1 MYMQAILIF
10 TCLDGA
16 DQCSTNDNDVNGISL
31 KTSYKPL
38 PGEQFFTHLIQFTET
53 TQECP
58 FDAFIPLSG
67 NYRAHGLSLHTD
79 CPLLSLGELIFP
91 DMSHTMQLI
100 GSNPDC
106 FPHDSLGFTD
116 VALVI
121 QSKLKSD
128 RLPLGNFITLQR
140 SNDEHDMTTAFG
152 QNKEDRFVAILHS
165 VKVTLFDGI
174 LETNARIENN
184 VLDISGNINIF
195 QFPAQVHITAP
206 INFSDW
212 NDLDF
217 TAEGEL
223 LPGKDSFVES
233 LSNAVKRKVIQLATS
248 GNSRLVVAQ
257 MSLQQATDRLND
269 VERRHNATVCEV
281 EQARERNITAALAV
295 ETAQNRQAEK
305 QEIFN
310 SSQSELNVLEDML
323 NRLCTEQF
331 CEDICMPGSTC
342 RNCSRPTFIMQT
354 SRCPATVK
362 ERRNIR
368 VPPFFVKRTTWRFV
382 GVCRLE
388 NNLVCFEEKCP
399 VGTNPEICYGKC
411 VPLES
416 LLPVYNWRMVE
427 VDVLTYVN
435 CNVTLFNSTIPDTC
449 CENVTCAVFAPNASC
464 VSGNAFCRSARQNA
478 TERAQG
484 VREETRK
491 LYQDLQEARRNL
503 AVARTAAVT
512 ANLELKIRELKRDQ
526 IEMTMERI
534 GDATNRARV
543 VYDDTLEMIEPLLRL
558 GRQSDGDFQTVFN
571 VISISFNTG
580 FTTQSP
586 KALALN
592 ITFEKKIRI
601 NNEKYTDTYVY
612 IKELGRENFEVIGDR
627 IVKLAFIKRNTLLQT
642 RIVRQL
648 TEDTMRQI
656 FATRCAHLS
665 NTQLFFTEIRSKL
678 QEVQDSIDASHESME
693 KSQTTLTGF
702 DPSMVVDISV
712 LETEF
717 NLTLNNQG
725 PHEDEEVN
733 AYLDLIRSYE
743 DFSAEGLR
751 SLEETIFF
759 EWQASMEYLYSE
771 SGSVGEVSC
780 DGFADC
786 LQTSLDELQNLV
798 SLTPENELNEQFVS
812 LVEGLPRA
820 GEMLLELALSTN
832 ISITEALD
840 RTSPIIEITYAFA
853 TDNYWCNVPPV
864 MITEPP
870 AEVNVSLGGIVR
882 LSCEAE
888 SDISVTY
895 EWRKDGN
902 VIPQFNTNELILD
915 SIQRLDS
922 GNYTCFANNP
932 VGSAESITTSVTV
945 YELPKFYLLP
955 QSVVTYSGNDNGAWF
970 ACNASARPYP
980 GWRWFYRTSDNGEW
994 SLIEGEDT
1002 NELLILNP
1010 QDKDAGFY
1018 TCETFNYHGTIRAEA
1033 VTLTLLPFTVSQHR
1047 FPLQF
1052 SIFINS
1058 SDDVQSCSLEDLYDS
1073 AHDLISEAVGVD
1085 TSIIEDFNITEV
1097 DVNNHDVAF
1106 SLLSDNVTTHYLHLM
1121 TFSEIA
1127 NMALPQ
1133 AASVRK
1139 GVQSVTEYL
1148 SDENARYSC
1157 QGVEFSIVPSSLIVG
1172 KLTYV
1177 CPLGQRLN
1185 SDFLLCCKLV

>member
-1 MYMQAILIF
+1 M
-10 TCLDGA
+10 
-16 DQCSTNDNDVNGISL
+16 NGISL
-31 KTSYKPL
+31 KTSYRPL
-38 PGEQFFTHLIQFTET
+38 PGEQFFTRLIRFTEI
-53 TQECP
+53 TQECH

-67 NYRAHGLSLHTD
+67 NYSAHGLSLHTD
-79 CPLLSLGELIFP
+79 CPLLSLGELTFP
-91 DMSHTMQLI
+91 EMSHTMQLI

-121 QSKLKSD
+121 QSKLKNA
-128 RLPLGNFITLQR
+128 RLPLGNFITLKR
-140 SNDEHDMTTAFG
+140 SNDNEYDMTAVFG
-152 QNKEDRFVAILHS
+152 RNKEDGFVAVMHS
-165 VKVTLFDGI
+165 VVVTLFDGM
-174 LETNARIENN
+174 LETNASIENN
-184 VLDISGNINIF
+184 VLEISGNMNIF
-195 QFPAQVHITAP
+195 KFPAQVRITAP
-206 INFSDW
+206 TNVSDW

-223 LPGKDSFVES
+223 LPGEESFVES
-233 LSNAVKRKVIQLATS
+233 LSNAVKRKVIQLANS
-248 GNSRLVVAQ
+248 GNTRLVVAQ

-269 VERRHNATVCEV
+269 VEVRYNATVSEV

-295 ETAQNRQAEK
+295 KTARDRLAEE
-305 QEIFN
+305 QEVFN
-310 SSQSELNVLEDML
+310 SSRSELKILEDML

-331 CEDICMPGSTC
+331 CEDVCMPGSTC
-342 RNCSRPTFIMQT
+342 RNCSRPTFIVQT
-354 SRCPATVK
+354 SRCPTTVK
-362 ERRNIR
+362 ESRNIR

-382 GVCRLE
+382 RVCRLE
-388 NNLVCFEEKCP
+388 YGTECAGDNCSLVTNENCP
-399 VGTNPEICYGKC
+399 GKC
-411 VPLES
+411 VPVVES

-427 VDVLTYVN
+427 VDVQTFVN
-435 CNVTLFNSTIPDTC
+435 CNITLFNSTVPDTC
-449 CENVTCAVFAPNASC
+449 CENVTCAVFAPTASC
-464 VSGNAFCRSARQNA
+464 VRGNAFCRSARQNA

-484 VREETRK
+484 IREETRR
-491 LYQDLQEARRNL
+491 LFQDLQEARRDL
-503 AVARTAAVT
+503 AVARTTAAT
-512 ANLELKIRELKRDQ
+512 ANVELRILEQRRDQ
-526 IEMTMERI
+526 LEMTLVRI
-534 GDATNRARV
+534 RDATNRARD
-543 VYDDTLEMIEPLLRL
+543 VYKDTLEEIEPLLRL
-558 GRQSDGDFQTVFN
+558 AQQSDGDFQTAFN
-571 VISISFNTG
+571 VVSINFKTG
-580 FTTQSP
+580 FTKQSP
-586 KALALN
+586 TALALN
-592 ITFEKKIRI
+592 ITFETQIRKIHER
-601 NNEKYTDTYVY
+601 YTNTYVY
-612 IKELGRENFEVIGDR
+612 TKQLGPENFEVIGDR
-627 IVKLAFIKRNTLLQT
+627 IVKLAFIDSSKRNTLLQK
-642 RIVRQL
+642 IIGRQV
-648 TEDTMRQI
+648 TEDTTRQI

-665 NTQLFFTEIRSKL
+665 NTQLFFTEIRTKL
-678 QEVQDSIDASHESME
+678 QEVQDSIDASHESTE
-693 KSQTTLTGF
+693 QLSQTTLTGF
-702 DPSMVVDISV
+702 DPSMVVDMSV

-717 NLTLNNQG
+717 NLTLNDQG
-725 PHEDEEVN
+725 PPEDEEVN

-751 SLEETIFF
+751 SLEETIFS

-786 LQTSLDELQNLV
+786 LQISLDELQNLI

-812 LVEGLPRA
+812 LVQGLPRA

-840 RTSPIIEITYAFA
+840 RTTPIIEITNAFA

-870 AEVNVSLGGIVR
+870 AEVNVSLGGTVR

-895 EWRKDGN
+895 EWRKEGN
-902 VIPQFNTNELILD
+902 VIPQFNTNELVLD
-915 SIQRLDS
+915 SVQRLDS

-932 VGSAESITTSVTV
+932 VGSAESITTSITV
-945 YELPKFYLLP
+945 YELPEFYLLP
-955 QSVVTYSGNDNGAWF
+955 QSVVTYFGNDNGAWF
-970 ACNASARPYP
+970 ACNASAWPYP
-980 GWRWFYRTSDNGEW
+980 GWRWFYRASGDGEW
-994 SLIEGEDT
+994 SFIEGENT

-1010 QDKDAGFY
+1010 QEKDVGFY
-1018 TCETFNYHGTIRAEA
+1018 TCEAFNYHGTIRAEA

-1058 SDDVQSCSLEDLYDS
+1058 SDNAESCSLEDLYDS
-1073 AHDLISEAVGVD
+1073 AHYLISEAVGLD

-1097 DVNNHDVAF
+1097 DVDTYDVAF
-1106 SLLSDNVTTHYLHLM
+1106 SLLSDNVTTRFLHLM
-1121 TFSEIA
+1121 TFAEIA

-1133 AASVRK
+1133 AANVRK

-1185 SDFLLCCKLV
+1185 SDYLLCCKLVCSTIL